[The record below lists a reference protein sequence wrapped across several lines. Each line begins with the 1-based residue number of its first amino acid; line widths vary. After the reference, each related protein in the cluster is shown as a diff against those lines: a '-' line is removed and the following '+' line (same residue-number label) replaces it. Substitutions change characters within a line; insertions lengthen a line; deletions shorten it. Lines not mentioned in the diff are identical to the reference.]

1 MTADKKVIAIIP
13 ARGGSKRLP
22 RKNIYEI
29 WGKPMLYWAIK
40 ACQGSKYKIEPWV
53 STEDEE
59 IEKVAQSFGA
69 KIHKRDPRLSEDHVY
84 KQEAIRAA
92 AKYISEQSPE
102 EPDIVISL
110 QANSPEIKSGMLDNA
125 IEKFLRYDRNELF
138 SVDFELIQN
147 AAFRIM
153 KYDYVYQKDLSTKC
167 GVYMCSLR
175 DVHTIEDIEYLEE
188 RRKKNAKST

>member
-1 MTADKKVIAIIP
+1 M
-13 ARGGSKRLP
+13 
-22 RKNIYEI
+22 
-29 WGKPMLYWAIK
+29 
-40 ACQGSKYKIEPWV
+40 

-167 GVYMCSLR
+167 GVFLCSLR
-175 DVHTIEDIEYLEE
+175 DVHTIEDVEYLEK
-188 RRKKNAKST
+188 RRKKNATTEGKRFNN